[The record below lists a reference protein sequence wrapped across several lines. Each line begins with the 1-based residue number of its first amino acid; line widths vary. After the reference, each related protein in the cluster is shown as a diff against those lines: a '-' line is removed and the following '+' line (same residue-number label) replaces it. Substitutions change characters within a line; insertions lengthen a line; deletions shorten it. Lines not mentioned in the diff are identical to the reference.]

1 MIALVL
7 LATATPSWTAVDLDK
22 FRAPITMFF
31 CKNENVKQGVA
42 SVFLRHDPSK
52 SIVDLGRYGEPNAE
66 IRLKENVTAIS
77 TLKVDDQRTDVR
89 ISTASIQGKADLI
102 IHLGSSPLNADLS
115 WEQGGDV
122 YVGNCTSVPVP
133 PGKTE

>member
-7 LATATPSWTAVDLDK
+7 LATATPSWTAVELDK

-31 CKNENVKQGVA
+31 CKTENAKQGVA

-52 SIVDLGRYGEPNAE
+52 SIVDLGRYGDPNAE
-66 IRLKENVTAIS
+66 LKLKESVTAIS

-89 ISTASIQGKADLI
+89 I
-102 IHLGSSPLNADLS
+102 
-115 WEQGGDV
+115 
-122 YVGNCTSVPVP
+122 
-133 PGKTE
+133 